1 MFRAYGYVLAAR
13 DEKYSSD
20 VSGQSPFRFLAH
32 LFKRMY

>member
-13 DEKYSSD
+13 DEQYSSV
-20 VSGQSPFRFLAH
+20 VSAHSPLRFLAH

>member
-13 DEKYSSD
+13 DEQHSSV
-20 VSGQSPFRFLAH
+20 VSVSSPFKYLVH

>member
-13 DEKYSSD
+13 DEQYSSV
-20 VSGQSPFRFLAH
+20 VSASAPFRYLVH